1 MFTTNEN
8 EAGPNEAQLIQQ
20 LADGA
25 IEKLSSSHKSGPMQR
40 DAHPKSHGCVRG
52 WFYVMVNLPDYLK
65 VGVFA
70 TAVRFPCWI
79 RFSNGS
85 PNVSGDNT
93 PDVRGIAIKLMG
105 VPGEK
110 VLDPNGTTQD
120 FVLCNAPAFFVKDL
134 EDYNIFFDAVSKGPL
149 ALLTKF
155 FFPSFNPFKWRLLE
169 LKNLARSMLE
179 KVISPL
185 CLRYWSQTPYCFGE
199 NSFVK
204 YSVIPRNVPLVVP
217 AADSNRLRGTMKK
230 ELATSEGVVLD
241 FLVQVRNP
249 LANQPLDDSRIEWLE
264 RDSPFVHAATIVIP
278 PQDFDTEERRQF
290 DENLSFTPWH
300 TLPAH
305 QPAGVI
311 NRARRVV
318 YQAISAFRHRFN
330 GVAPVEPTP

>member
-1 MFTTNEN
+1 MVTSTEN
-8 EAGPNEAQLIQQ
+8 QAGPNEARLIQQ
-20 LADGA
+20 LVDGA
-25 IEKLSSSHKSGPMQR
+25 VAKLRSSYKSGPMQR
-40 DAHPKSHGCVRG
+40 DAHPKSHGCVRAE
-52 WFYVMVNLPDYLK
+52 FHIMSNLPDYLK

-70 TAVRFPCWI
+70 TATRYPCWI

-93 PDVRGIAIKLMG
+93 PDVRGIAIKLMS

-110 VLDPNGTTQD
+110 VLDPAATTQD

-134 EDYNIFFDAVSKGPL
+134 DDYNVFFNAVSTGPL

-169 LKNLARSMLE
+169 MKNLARSMLE

-199 NSFVK
+199 NNYAK
-204 YSVIPRNVPLVVP
+204 YTVIPRSVPILEP
-217 AADSNRLRGTMKK
+217 AGDSNRLRSTMKR
-230 ELATSEGVVLD
+230 ELATKESVVLD
-241 FLVQVRNP
+241 FLVQIRNP
-249 LANQPLDDSRIEWLE
+249 LANQPLDDSRIEWTE
-264 RDSPFVHAATIVIP
+264 ADSPFVHVATIVIP

-318 YQAISAFRHRFN
+318 YNAISEFRHSFN
-330 GVAPVEPTP
+330 GVKPVEPTP